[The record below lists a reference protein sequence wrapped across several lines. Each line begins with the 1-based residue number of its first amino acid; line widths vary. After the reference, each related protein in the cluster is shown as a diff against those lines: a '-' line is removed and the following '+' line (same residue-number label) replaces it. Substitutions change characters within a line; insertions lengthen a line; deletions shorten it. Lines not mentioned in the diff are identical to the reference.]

1 MLLSEVIVDVIVKF
15 STDRICRAARA
26 ARGGCG
32 AFRTRLVCGSQPA
45 MGDPPPEEAGG
56 DGEDQVVFELMDSA
70 PVVLL
75 APQSPQPIIEHHPA
89 SNDGCFATRR
99 NAAVERMTRE
109 AERMSTT
116 ARSTVQTRPRAST
129 SRRPRRRRRRRPS
142 STAPTPS
149 TSTSRTR
156 TTSGPRRRRTRGAGP
171 SPRRRTSSRRTRSGR
186 STCPIIKL

>member
-1 MLLSEVIVDVIVKF
+1 
-15 STDRICRAARA
+15 
-26 ARGGCG
+26 
-32 AFRTRLVCGSQPA
+32 
-45 MGDPPPEEAGG
+45 MGDPPPEEAVC

-116 ARSTVQTRPRAST
+116 ARSTVQAVREAFKEHVAAARFRSGGKHRRSVSLEKVDDRGGGLERALPGPRVQ
-129 SRRPRRRRRRRPS
+129 RRRARRRRRVRVRLRR
-142 STAPTPS
+142 
-149 TSTSRTR
+149 
-156 TTSGPRRRRTRGAGP
+156 GRRCCA
-171 SPRRRTSSRRTRSGR
+171 
-186 STCPIIKL
+186 